1 LNLLGKCLIECQSG
15 SEQSKMGLMLN
26 GIYLRECLLET
37 SLEMPIICLIR
48 CQNKMRLVGKIRDM
62 GMQKQVVLMLLGNVR
77 KR

>member
-1 LNLLGKCLIECQSG
+1 LNLLGKCLIGCPSG

-48 CQNKMRLVGKIRDM
+48 CQNRMRLVGQIRDM